1 MAEVTANS
9 LVEKKVLKRGDG
21 LRANIQNIHII
32 SDFNARF
39 DTPEYRQAVKD
50 MAEQIALGHQF
61 PPIEVKPMDDG
72 KGVRVI
78 DGHTRT
84 LADKLLYKE
93 GRHPDTDKNGVLMR
107 NIVISKAKTP
117 REEKARIVRTQKTR
131 NLAALELGH
140 LYRDMRAM
148 LNPDG
153 SVPTLDQ
160 IAAEVDMTKAHVE
173 QMLLLV
179 NSGEEEKEMVKKGEI
194 ASSLAVQMI
203 REHGEQ
209 AGAVMKSELAKA
221 KAQGKAK
228 ITEATM
234 NAPKVPRHILEEV
247 AAQFGKIVDALTP
260 LDRVALEEFRTGKIG
275 DDEGVIY
282 MPVQFVLAAFLAHDE
297 MKRLQADIDTKQ
309 RAKVDKAKQTEA
321 DV

>member
-21 LRANIQNIHII
+21 LRANIENIHII
-32 SDFNARF
+32 EEFNARF
-39 DTPEYRQAVKD
+39 DTPEYRQAIKD

-84 LADKLLYKE
+84 LADRLLYKE
-93 GRHPDTDKNGVLMR
+93 GRHPDTDKHGVLMR
-107 NIVISKAKTP
+107 NIVISKAKSP

-140 LYRDMRAM
+140 LYRDMRNM
-148 LNPDG
+148 PNEDG
-153 SVPTLDQ
+153 SLPTLDQ

-179 NSGEEEKEMVKKGEI
+179 NGGEVAQEMVAKGEI
-194 ASSLAVQMI
+194 SSSLAVQVI

-209 AGAVMKSELAKA
+209 AGAVMKSEIAKA
-221 KAQGKAK
+221 KAQGKSK

-234 NAPKVPRHILEEV
+234 SVPKVPRHILEEV
-247 AAQFGKIVDALTP
+247 ATQFGKIVEGLTAV
-260 LDRVALEEFRTGKIG
+260 DRVALEEYRTGVIG

-297 MKRLQADIDTKQ
+297 MLRLQAEIDAKQ
-309 RAKVDKAKQTEA
+309 RAKVDKAKQVEA